1 MGEFYTSDQHF
12 CHKNAPK
19 LMKNRQRFM
28 DNITAMNEEQIEN
41 WNATV
46 TMNDTVHLLGDV
58 GMGNVNAIVECVRR
72 LNGKIKIYPGNHDED
87 KLLRRLA
94 ELPRVEIMPLYV
106 RRRMH
111 GTLFYIGHIPIEIG
125 FRPHVMN
132 IHGHLHDVPSTQMNQ
147 INVGV
152 DAEIWQDRPF
162 GAPIPLDE
170 LMEYVFKVQEEMREL
185 KRKKR
190 EEEESE

>member
-1 MGEFYTSDQHF
+1 MGEFFTADQHF

-19 LMKNRQRFM
+19 LMKSRYRFL
-28 DNITAMNEEQIEN
+28 DNIYAMNEELIAN

-58 GMGNVNAIVECVRR
+58 GMGNKDEIVECVRR

-87 KLLRRLA
+87 NLLRRLA

-111 GTLFYIGHIPIEIG
+111 GTLFYIGHIPVEIG
-125 FRPHVMN
+125 FRPHVIN
-132 IHGHLHDVPSTQMNQ
+132 IHGHLHDTPSTNMNQ
-147 INVGV
+147 FNVGV
-152 DAEIWQDRPF
+152 DSKLLEDRPF
-162 GAPIPLDE
+162 GAPIPLEE
-170 LMEYVFKVQEEMREL
+170 LLEKVFAVQEQMREM
-185 KRKKR
+185 KRKNR
-190 EEEESE
+190 EEESE